1 MFSALF
7 HTLSTAECWL
17 FFFYI
22 RKAAY
27 KPYLVRALMAISP
40 TTKKVIIDG
49 ERAPSYPVQFG
60 DSSSSFSGI
69 ISGIAGTLVSMSMK
83 VDEI

>member
-1 MFSALF
+1 
-7 HTLSTAECWL
+7 
-17 FFFYI
+17 
-22 RKAAY
+22 
-27 KPYLVRALMAISP
+27 MAISP